1 MNVEHLRVL
10 VVEDHPGQRELL
22 RHMVESL
29 GVSTV
34 AEAECGRQAISM
46 LNGDDGAD
54 MPDLV
59 ITDLNMRDG
68 DGFDVLRRAAQ
79 CPRPPQVIVVSAV
92 EQDVLAAVEHLELRG
107 EGMHISTIAKPV
119 CLDRLR
125 AVIAEAAD
133 QHPARSAASMTL
145 ADIARGIEAGEFVP
159 FLEPKVDLRSGCV
172 VGFEV
177 LARWRHPLHGLLPP
191 SSFIPAIEA
200 SPLMQR
206 FTLALFDRALDTRV
220 ALQAA
225 GYAGSLAL
233 NFGAGCLGDRG
244 FPAAMLE
251 RLRTH
256 GLADGRGIVLELTE
270 TAGVGSTV
278 DAVSGLGRLRLLGFE
293 LAIDD
298 FGIGHASLA
307 NMQNGAFSE
316 IKIDRQFSSRVE
328 SDRLSRAAIE
338 SIITI
343 AASLG
348 WRCVAEG
355 IETEGMRAALCAMG
369 CTTGQGY
376 LFARPIDPNDIIAW
390 WRRCDGRPAAP
401 MPGTASAPTIR
412 SSGLPSPRLDA
423 MRAAMLARSATPSWL
438 FDLEQP
444 AIVWANDAALA
455 FWHADSHGQLY
466 SRDFHSDLSSSARE
480 RLQTYGMRL
489 AAGKSVSERWTL
501 YPLGVPT
508 AVDCEL
514 SGILTDA
521 GHAAMLVEAH
531 PRGTL
536 IADTSFEAESAIASS
551 VAMMMLDGSG
561 RILWQNPA
569 ALHEF
574 GSSILRLDEIIEPAV
589 PAQRLLEQTLAAG
602 SLVRDARLQTLDRVL
617 WHRLQLRTSRDPSS
631 GERIIVCCLV
641 PIDDLVAR

>member
-1 MNVEHLRVL
+1 MNVDRLRVL

-46 LNGDDGAD
+46 LNGDDGAE

-125 AVIAEAAD
+125 AVIAEVAD
-133 QHPARSAASMTL
+133 QHPERSATSMTL

-206 FTLALFDRALDTRV
+206 FTLALFDRALEVRRS
-220 ALQAA
+220 LQAA
-225 GYAGSLAL
+225 GYAGSLSL
-233 NFGAGCLGDRG
+233 NFGAGCLGDPG

-251 RLRTH
+251 RLRAH
-256 GLADGRGIVLELTE
+256 GLVDGRGIVLELTE
-270 TAGVGSTV
+270 TTGAGSTV

-298 FGIGHASLA
+298 FGIGHASLS

-316 IKIDRQFSSRVE
+316 IKIDRQFSSRVQ

-355 IETEGMRAALCAMG
+355 IETEGMRAALSAMG
-369 CTTGQGY
+369 CMTGQGY

-390 WRRCDGRPAAP
+390 WQRCDGRPAAP
-401 MPGTASAPTIR
+401 LPGSIASPAVR
-412 SSGLPSPRLDA
+412 SSSLPSPRLDA
-423 MRAAMLARSATPSWL
+423 VRAARLERSATPSWL
-438 FDLEQP
+438 FDLEHP
-444 AIVWANDAALA
+444 AICWANEAALA
-455 FWHADSHGQLY
+455 FWHADSHAQLY
-466 SRDFHSDLSSSARE
+466 SRDFRSDLSSSARE
-480 RLQTYGMRL
+480 RLQTYGTRL
-489 AAGKSVSERWTL
+489 AAGKSFSERWTL

-508 AVDCEL
+508 PVDCQL

-536 IADTSFEAESAIASS
+536 IADTSFEAESALASGIAML
-551 VAMMMLDGSG
+551 VLDGGG
-561 RILWQNPA
+561 RILWQNPSA
-569 ALHEF
+569 IQEF
-574 GSSILRLDEIIEPAV
+574 GSGLARLDEIIEPA
-589 PAQRLLEQTLAAG
+589 AQAPRLLELALANG
-602 SLVRDARLQTLDRVL
+602 MLVRDVRLRTLDRLL
-617 WHRLQLRTSRDPSS
+617 WHRLQLRTSRDPAS
-631 GERIIVCCLV
+631 GERILVCSLTL
-641 PIDDLVAR
+641 IDDLISA